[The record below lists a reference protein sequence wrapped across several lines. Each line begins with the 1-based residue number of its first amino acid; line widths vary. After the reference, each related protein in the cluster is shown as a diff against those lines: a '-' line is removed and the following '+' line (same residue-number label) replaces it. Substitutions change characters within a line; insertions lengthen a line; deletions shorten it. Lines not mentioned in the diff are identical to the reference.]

1 MSVCCCRRGERV
13 GSESTG
19 CRAPDTDF
27 VRDPSFCTR
36 LHRPGIGFGDVDE
49 HIETVLA
56 PAVRCRQAATGS

>member
-1 MSVCCCRRGERV
+1 MP
-13 GSESTG
+13 
-19 CRAPDTDF
+19 RAPDTDF

-56 PAVRCRQAATGS
+56 PAVRCRQAATGG